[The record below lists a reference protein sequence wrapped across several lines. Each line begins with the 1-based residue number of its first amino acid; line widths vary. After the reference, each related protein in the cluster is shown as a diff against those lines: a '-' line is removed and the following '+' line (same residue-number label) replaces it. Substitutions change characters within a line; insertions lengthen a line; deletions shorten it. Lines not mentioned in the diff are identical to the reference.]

1 MSMKLLRA
9 KITGT
14 GSALPEKIITNTD
27 LEKMVDTTDEW
38 ITVRTGIKQRRIAA
52 EGEYTSS
59 FAVEAS
65 RRAIEMA
72 GINAEDI
79 DLIILGTI
87 TPDFPFPATACI
99 IQHELGARN
108 ATAFDVSA
116 ACTGF
121 VCGLSI
127 AEKYISTG
135 SVKKALVIGAE
146 VLSRIVDWTDRNTCI
161 IFGDGAGA
169 AIVEASEGDEGILST
184 HLFSNGAFWNTLYQ
198 PGFGSRNPVGCER
211 TIAERNFFLQMDGNE
226 VYKQAVRSMEEAALT
241 ALKANDMT
249 PSDISLFIPH
259 QANIRIVDAIG
270 KRLKVPSEKV
280 FVNLHKYGNTSA
292 ASVPIALDEANR
304 EGRLKQGDI
313 VLLDAFGG
321 GYTYGSALIR
331 W

>member
-14 GSALPEKIITNTD
+14 GSALPEKIITNAD

-65 RRAIEMA
+65 RKAIEMA

-211 TIAERNFFLQMDGNE
+211 TTAERNFFLQMDGNE

-241 ALKANDMT
+241 ALKANEMT
-249 PSDISLFIPH
+249 PADISLFIPH
-259 QANIRIVDAIG
+259 QANIRIVEAIG

-304 EGRLKQGDI
+304 AGLLKQGDI

>member
-1 MSMKLLRA
+1 MTIKLLKA

-14 GSALPEKIITNTD
+14 GSALPEKILTNVD
-27 LEKMVDTTDEW
+27 LEKMVDTSDEW
-38 ITVRTGIKQRRIAA
+38 ITVRTGIKERRIASD
-52 EGEYTSS
+52 GEFTSS

-65 RRAIEMA
+65 RKAIEMA
-72 GINAEDI
+72 GINAEDL
-79 DLIILGTI
+79 DLIVLGTI

-99 IQHELGARN
+99 IQHELGAKN
-108 ATAFDVSA
+108 ATAFDISA

-169 AIVEASEGDEGILST
+169 AVLEVSDGEEGILSS

-211 TIAERNFFLQMDGNE
+211 TIAERDFFLKMDGNE
-226 VYKQAVRSMEEAALT
+226 VYKQAVRSMEEAAIT
-241 ALKANDMT
+241 ALNANGMT
-249 PSDISLFIPH
+249 TGDISLFIPH

-304 EGRLKQGDI
+304 DGKLKKGDI

>member
-14 GSALPEKIITNTD
+14 GSALPEKIVTNAD

-38 ITVRTGIKQRRIAA
+38 ITVRTGIKQRRVAVD
-52 EGEYTSS
+52 GEYTSS

-65 RRAIEMA
+65 RKAIEMA
-72 GINAEDI
+72 GINVEDI

-108 ATAFDVSA
+108 ATAFDISA

-184 HLFSNGAFWNTLYQ
+184 HLFSNGTYWNTLYQ

-241 ALKANDMT
+241 ALRANDMT
-249 PSDISLFIPH
+249 AADISLFIPH
-259 QANIRIVDAIG
+259 QANIRIVDAIS

-304 EGRLKQGDI
+304 EGKLKQGDI